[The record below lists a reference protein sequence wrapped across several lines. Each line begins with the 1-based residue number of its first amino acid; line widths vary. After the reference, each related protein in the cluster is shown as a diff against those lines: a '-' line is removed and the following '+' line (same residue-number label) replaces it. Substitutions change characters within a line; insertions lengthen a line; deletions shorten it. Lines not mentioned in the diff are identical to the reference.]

1 MIPHVAAPLV
11 LICKEHVEK
20 VSFERVFAAKTSSG
34 LFVYF
39 TPTLTYTR
47 THTHARRPEAQEG
60 VVTSPLPHCKLETQ
74 IGASP
79 KLLSLAGSTAP
90 LPYLFFFFTLGHF
103 SKRLSPVCSKQTVPR
118 NCQGFLKGGPL
129 PSAHAPDPKA
139 PLSLQPWRWRR
150 CPRCWAQWAS
160 RGLESPPPP

>member
-90 LPYLFFFFTLGHF
+90 LPYLFFFFLPWDI
-103 SKRLSPVCSKQTVPR
+103 SPSGCLPFAPSRQSPETV
-118 NCQGFLKGGPL
+118 KD
-129 PSAHAPDPKA
+129 S
-139 PLSLQPWRWRR
+139 
-150 CPRCWAQWAS
+150 
-160 RGLESPPPP
+160 